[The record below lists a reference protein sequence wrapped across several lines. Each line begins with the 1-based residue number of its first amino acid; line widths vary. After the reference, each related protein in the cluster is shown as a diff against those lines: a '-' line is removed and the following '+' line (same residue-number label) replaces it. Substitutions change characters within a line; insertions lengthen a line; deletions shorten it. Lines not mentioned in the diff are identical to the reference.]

1 MKIKEIITI
10 VKDFLNNSIIN
21 RMLETGYYIFIV
33 LVFILLL
40 YVVWRLIKEGM
51 YEYVMNRYTYK
62 IKIIVRDEALFI
74 YFKPFWLYPDLIDYG
89 RIRKLGLDMA
99 KTKAPKAYKNMIK
112 YIYTV
117 NTSNLKI
124 YKEPNL
130 V

>member
-1 MKIKEIITI
+1 MNIKETI
-10 VKDFLNNSIIN
+10 LVVKDFLNNSIIDKI
-21 RMLETGYYIFIV
+21 LEMGYY
-33 LVFILLL
+33 VFIFFVLISLL
-40 YVVWRLIKEGM
+40 YIVWRLMKEGM